1 MSDDLSNHRRDWEAL
16 GAMDPLYAILSDE
29 ERKYRSWDLDAFLA
43 TGETDAGR
51 LVAAADRLGLATG
64 RDHAFELGCG
74 VGRVTRALASH
85 FNHCTGVDISSTM
98 ITRAQEINADRP
110 NCTWLVHDGPELKR
124 FPAGGYDLVVSHLV
138 LQHVPTQS
146 AILLYIVG
154 LTRML
159 ADGGL
164 LAVQLPATMPLR
176 QRLQPRRRLY
186 GALRRVGVH
195 DEVLYERFGLHPIRM
210 NWVPRSL
217 VEQAITAA
225 GGRVVEVL
233 PGWLGDHATSGR
245 EVNLTYLAT
254 REETGSAR

>member
-1 MSDDLSNHRRDWEAL
+1 MNDLSNHRRDWEAL
-16 GAMDPLYAILSDE
+16 GAFDPLLTTLRDVDG
-29 ERKYRSWDLDAFLA
+29 RHGTWTLDTFLA
-43 TGETDAGR
+43 SGERDAGR
-51 LVAAADRLGLATG
+51 LLAAADRLGLATR

-74 VGRVTRALASH
+74 AGRITRALATQ
-85 FNHCTGVDISSTM
+85 FAHCTGVDISSTM
-98 ITRAQEINADRP
+98 ITRAQELNADRT

-124 FPAGGYDLVVSHLV
+124 FPPGAYDLVLSHLV

-176 QRLQPRRRLY
+176 QRVQPRRRLY
-186 GALRRVGVH
+186 GALRRVGVQ
-195 DEVLYERFGLHPIRM
+195 DEVLYNRFGLHPIRM

-233 PGWLGDHATSGR
+233 PGWLGDHTSSGR

-254 REETGSAR
+254 REEPSEAR